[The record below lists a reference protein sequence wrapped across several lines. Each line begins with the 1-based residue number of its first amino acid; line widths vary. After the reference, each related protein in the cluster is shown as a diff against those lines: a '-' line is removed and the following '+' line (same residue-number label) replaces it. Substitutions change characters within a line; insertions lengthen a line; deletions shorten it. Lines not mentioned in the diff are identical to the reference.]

1 MTYDPPIATGLQPVS
16 VRIRSLGGEV
26 KDGITAPYFCTLSG
40 ILKFDASTE
49 APNCVYDEMVA
60 MRLGICVG
68 APVASGALVVAE
80 RGEGFVSLMVGAR
93 NFRLPDLDQEF
104 WADAATAFPNHAAL
118 LLAFDIFIGN
128 GDRRSNIKADIKRK
142 NLQFFAGFDHS
153 HCLLDAVLDVEES
166 IERLA
171 SGDLILQEHPFFKV
185 PGLARERVGYYV
197 DRISNMSDDS
207 IVSACV
213 FGEVFRRVTV
223 DQQERLAEALCS
235 RRDALRN
242 TVANNSA
249 TIFAQ

>member
-142 NLQFFAGFDHS
+142 NLQFLRGSITAIAFWMRFLMSRRASNASLPAILSSKSTRSSRFPVWLVSAWVITSTGFPI
-153 HCLLDAVLDVEES
+153 CLTIRLSVL
-166 IERLA
+166 A
-171 SGDLILQEHPFFKV
+171 Y
-185 PGLARERVGYYV
+185 LARCS
-197 DRISNMSDDS
+197 DASLWIS
-207 IVSACV
+207 
-213 FGEVFRRVTV
+213 
-223 DQQERLAEALCS
+223 
-235 RRDALRN
+235 RN
-242 TVANNSA
+242 A
-249 TIFAQ
+249 